1 MANSNSNIYDIQLQ
15 GANLN
20 LNKFD
25 SNIKQFT
32 GFNKLNAPFFGD
44 KLSPMWKKERT
55 AETNGSVFD
64 NDGNEYYFTLPEG
77 TTTKILTKKDL
88 SGNETQL
95 LEVEKEGFE
104 ETIIQSKYDILA
116 VSTIENDNGFSV
128 DDYIFVKFNKIW
140 IKFDGVEYNT
150 NITYLD
156 DAALCKIYEVNDKKL
171 FCGITQRY
179 IILIYDGIATQKD
192 LTNDRYSL
200 YSIWKVDFLNEIW
213 FSTGSSSAS
222 VYKLTLNGLLT
233 AANIGYRYTIE
244 SYNLYGGLFGSYTEG
259 GVTYK
264 IGSLF
269 YEGVFYP
276 LIQVLVDNDYV
287 WKPKFIVIT
296 EKVNEQDFTVVK
308 IRATLGASV
317 ENPLD
322 FDYLVLNEYGRSVT
336 NFTDL
341 ASEYKYEGNSLT
353 IKEVFY
359 YYTDGESRNAFL
371 YIKNERVYSFVSFYD
386 DNNKPGINWGM
397 LDNIPINN
405 LEEWRIL
412 YNNEHISGI
421 SYGLWAASNAATGRI
436 GTLLTEWNSINEDFK
451 IQYSTDK
458 ILYKDN
464 NSKLHIIS
472 KKINTELKIYENCL
486 YMNTI
491 SEINCF
497 NLNNLKAFNFC
508 NDWNNRVYDGY
519 PLMPSSNSLGRFYFT
534 SGTPLDKTTYDSL
547 KNASYI
553 NHYITAINANY
564 EITKNPFS
572 SILLNPVVC
581 YRFKALVNV
590 VQKNKSMPLCAE
602 RCETLLALVDCYIAD
617 SAGIPVYFISYTNT
631 SNSGKKTELE
641 GVQYPVDTSGNVLYN
656 FPFFFK
662 LIKSYVNKDFAVIN
676 GNGYPLIYYNNEVQF
691 KYYFLSM
698 FENLD
703 AAFVINGQT
712 YCVSNNLVFSCTY
725 QNGVISNIQSVVNV
739 SNMKYLGCDTHR
751 AYFWADMNKTV
762 YAFSGANT
770 LEMAFTADSINQVL
784 FTGYNP
790 TTNNIYVATDSGVY
804 IFGQNGSYKISDSVV
819 KQAYAWKKGMILQN
833 GVNALY
839 SFTKLEGFT
848 KQNIELATEF
858 YGLSSHQKSVN
869 DCIYLRLFDEDLSKG
884 EVSLKVESLTDG
896 ARETEET
903 VIKINN
909 SDWDKLTKS
918 VYVRYQ
924 PKRQRALGTCIHIKS
939 PFAIGY
945 MGIGNIADAK
955 VIDSVS
961 KTSINKPSVSAAK
974 YNF

>member
-25 SNIKQFT
+25 SNIKQFA

-64 NDGNEYYFTLPEG
+64 NDGNEYYFTLPADS
-77 TTTKILTKKDL
+77 TKKILNKKDL
-88 SGNETQL
+88 NGNETPL

-104 ETIIQSKYDILA
+104 ETVIESQYDILA
-116 VSTIENDNGFSV
+116 VATLENDSGFST

-140 IKFDGVEYNT
+140 VKFDGVEYST
-150 NITYLD
+150 DITYLD
-156 DAALCKIYEVNDKKL
+156 NAALCKIYEINDKL
-171 FCGITQRY
+171 VFCGITQRN
-179 IILIYDGIATQKD
+179 IILIWDGIATTKS
-192 LTNDRYSL
+192 LTDRYSL

-213 FSTGSSSAS
+213 FSTGSSSGS
-222 VYKLTLNGLLT
+222 FYKLPLNGLLT
-233 AANIGYRYTIE
+233 TANIGYRYSIG
-244 SYNLYGGLFGSYTEG
+244 SYNLNGGLFGSYTKD
-259 GVTYK
+259 GVSYN
-264 IGSLF
+264 IGTLF
-269 YEGVFYP
+269 YEGLFYP
-276 LIQVLVDNDYV
+276 LIQVLVDKDYV
-287 WKPKFIVIT
+287 WKPKFIVTT
-296 EKVNEQDFTVVK
+296 ETVNEQTFTVVK
-308 IRATLGASV
+308 IRANLGTSAES
-317 ENPLD
+317 PLN

-341 ASEYKYEGNSLT
+341 ASEYKYECNSVTL
-353 IKEVFY
+353 KELFY
-359 YYTDGESRNAFL
+359 CYTDSQGLNSFL
-371 YIKNERVYSFVSFYD
+371 YIKNKRIYNFVSFYD

-397 LDNIPINN
+397 LDNIPINDE
-405 LEEWRIL
+405 EEWRIL
-412 YNNEHISGI
+412 YNNDHISGI
-421 SYGLWAASNAATGRI
+421 SYGLCNININAGTGI
-436 GTLLTEWNSINEDFK
+436 VGTLLTEWNSINEDFK
-451 IQYSTDK
+451 IQSK
-458 ILYKDN
+458 ANAICYKDN
-464 NSKLHIIS
+464 SGIIHIIT
-472 KKINTELKIYENCL
+472 KKINTELKIYENYL
-486 YMNTI
+486 FMNTK

-497 NLNNLKAFNFC
+497 NLKNLKAFNFC
-508 NDWNNRVYDGY
+508 NDWNNRAYDGY
-519 PLMPSSNSLGRFYFT
+519 PLMPPSDALNHFYFSST
-534 SGTPLDKTTYDSL
+534 ASLNKTTYESL
-547 KNASYI
+547 KEASYS
-553 NHYITAINANY
+553 NQYITAINANY
-564 EITKNPFS
+564 EITKDPFS
-572 SILLNPVVC
+572 SILLNPVIC
-581 YRFKALVNV
+581 YRFSALVNV
-590 VQKNKSMPLCAE
+590 VQTNKSMPLCAE
-602 RCETLLALVDCYIAD
+602 RCETSLALVDCYLAD
-617 SAGIPVYFISYTNT
+617 SAGVPVYFRSYTNT

-641 GVQYPVDTSGNVLYN
+641 GVQYPVDTSGNVIYN
-656 FPFFFK
+656 FPFFFS

-698 FENLD
+698 FENLE

-739 SNMKYLGCDTHR
+739 TNMKYLGCDTHR

-762 YAFSGANT
+762 YTFSGANT
-770 LEMAFTADSINQVL
+770 LEMSFTADSINEIL
-784 FTGYNP
+784 FTAYNP

-804 IFGQNGSYKISDSVV
+804 IFGQNGSYKITDSVV

-848 KQNIELATEF
+848 KQNIELETEF

-903 VIKINN
+903 IIKINN

-924 PKRQRALGTCIHIKS
+924 PKRQRALGTCVRIKS

-945 MGIGNIADAK
+945 MGIGNIADVK